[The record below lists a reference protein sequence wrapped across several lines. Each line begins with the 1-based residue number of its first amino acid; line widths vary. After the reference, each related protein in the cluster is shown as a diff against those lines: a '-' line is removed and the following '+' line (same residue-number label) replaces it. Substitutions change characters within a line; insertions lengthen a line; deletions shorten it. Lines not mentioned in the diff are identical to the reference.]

1 MAGSVPEPRL
11 PARLRLGSDAGRA
24 AVFSRLPST
33 AMLRGSLRAPRIA
46 GLISPAPDERPGN
59 RNWPRAAGSLSRALD
74 SALHVRRGLQVLR
87 LQGSLQTAQQQHRGI
102 GYITPS
108 LGRKGIPV
116 APGDCLLI
124 PKPGDSVS
132 AEQSDIFLGY
142 GSHEIG
148 VIMRHYVR
156 YRTER
161 REVPLLEFFFRPG
174 SRCQSVRPTGG
185 GAIPPNSGVLR
196 S

>member
-1 MAGSVPEPRL
+1 
-11 PARLRLGSDAGRA
+11 
-24 AVFSRLPST
+24 
-33 AMLRGSLRAPRIA
+33 MLRGSLRAPRIA
-46 GLISPAPDERPGN
+46 GLTSPAPDERPGN
-59 RNWPRAAGSLSRALD
+59 RNWPQAAGSPSRALD

-87 LQGSLQTAQQQHRGI
+87 LRGSLQTAQQQHRGI
-102 GYITPS
+102 GYITPG

-161 REVPLLEFFFRPG
+161 RDVPLLEFFSGRAAAVE
-174 SRCQSVRPTGG
+174 SVRPTGG
-185 GAIPPNSGVLR
+185 GQYRRTPACCAHRRLA
-196 S
+196 